1 MRNQHLPKARLTRLE
16 KAMTDLLKIYQELQE
31 KKWVN
36 LSHQIKEDSPHFP
49 ALPALEKKDIFHF
62 ERRFSCSAVFCSWPV
77 TGLILSSDS
86 LCGGRSL
93 VGRGLS

>member
-36 LSHQIKEDSPHFP
+36 LSHQIREDSPHFP
-49 ALPALEKKDIFHF
+49 ALPALEK
-62 ERRFSCSAVFCSWPV
+62 
-77 TGLILSSDS
+77 
-86 LCGGRSL
+86 
-93 VGRGLS
+93 